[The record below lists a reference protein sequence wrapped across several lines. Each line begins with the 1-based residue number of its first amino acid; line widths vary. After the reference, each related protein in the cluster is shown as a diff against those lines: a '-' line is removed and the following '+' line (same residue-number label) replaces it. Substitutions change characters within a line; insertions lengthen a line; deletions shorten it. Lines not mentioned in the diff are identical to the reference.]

1 MSETPET
8 PAGLTEHAFDLLD
21 WIESG
26 TVARRQVVIH
36 NNPRVAEEFATIEAR
51 LAELGHTDD
60 ETGDGTVRDEPLG
73 GSVEDAEIEQLL
85 AAREDVEARW
95 EAARSTWTVRAVSQE
110 EVEAS
115 FDEVPPPKPPLRP
128 KNFDAAPDKIRAAF
142 VEASAK
148 HQRANAK
155 ANEDRQIVLIA
166 TALVS
171 IETARGTATSVSV
184 DALRALRSKPHGK
197 QWIDKL
203 YAAVDAATSEDPE
216 VPRPTSSGRSTSTQA

>member
-8 PAGLTEHAFDLLD
+8 PAGLTEDAFDLLG

-36 NNPRVAEEFATIEAR
+36 NNPRLAEEFAAIEAR
-51 LAELGHTDD
+51 LAELGYTDD
-60 ETGDGTVRDEPLG
+60 ETGDGAVGDEPLG
-73 GSVEDAEIEQLL
+73 GSAEDAEIEQLL
-85 AAREDVEARW
+85 AAREGVEARW

-115 FDEVPPPKPPLRP
+115 FDEVPPPKSPLRP
-128 KNFDAAPDKIRAAF
+128 KNLDAAPDRIRAAF
-142 VEASAK
+142 VEASAS
-148 HQRANAK
+148 HHRANAK